1 MSEFKKMVDSPA
13 GSRFI
18 LQGNAAFALGVVHAG
33 YHAADGYPGTPS
45 TEVIDKSL
53 KHVQDRIKVGWSV
66 NEAVAVALTVGHSVA
81 GMDAVVTLKIPGL
94 FQAGDTIT
102 TSAFYTAQSG
112 AFVVFAAA
120 DYVPSSTQHVI
131 DARYFLSAARIPVL
145 EPRNHQEMYDM
156 AFIAADIS
164 RKFRTQVCILAN
176 GILAHSEGL
185 VTTKEARTITPREL
199 PDNLS
204 AWMLMPN
211 IARKNYN
218 SATTER
224 IPGVLEFSEN
234 SDKLTSEYHGKDDWG
249 IVVVGESDIL
259 VREAVSAVNVDP
271 SILSMSI
278 ANPVPINRIKEFAKK
293 IKGKLFVFEDGDKFL
308 QDKISAE
315 HINVIGKKPNS
326 TITEWNPEMIIELLK
341 EHLDINY
348 SKKVFKT
355 DVVPV
360 KRPPSICPGCPF
372 RAFSLAAQK
381 LRKQKKLYAGFG
393 EIGCSTLLFFNK
405 TIDTVLCMGG
415 SDSMRQGF
423 CISRPEM
430 ASKTISVIGDSCE
443 AHSGLDATRN
453 GVFRNVPGVKVVL
466 DNRVTAMTGGQPAPT
481 SEANLAGVP
490 NKFNLKKAIAAEE
503 CAVEVVNSYDLKGV
517 EVALEDALKRA
528 DEGEFV
534 NLILEGPCQQIMD
547 RKDKVRTIRIDKD
560 KCKKCKKCNI
570 CPGIK
575 MSEDGFPEFTSLCIN
590 CGGNTQVCMQRCPFG
605 AIVPIEKEEK
615 RKSETPKFDAP
626 KIVEKVTVAKE
637 LLPES
642 LRIAIR
648 GIGGQGNLFF
658 GKVLSKVALRTPY
671 NETHIVKGDTHGMA
685 QLGGSVISTFACG
698 DVHSPVFSPGSADIL
713 VAMEVSEVLR
723 DGFLE
728 LLKPDGKIILNN
740 FEALPPSAKPEDYP
754 EVAAIQN
761 ALQDYDIIQFNA
773 LKVVRGLGDKT
784 GRTANVAV
792 LGLLSTIAPFD
803 KIPKEIWI
811 EALMELS
818 PNDTIKSANVMSFEA
833 GRKFDCM

>member
-102 TSAFYTAQSG
+102 TSAFYTGKAG

-131 DARYFLSAARIPVL
+131 DARYFLSSARIPVI
-145 EPRNHQEMYDM
+145 EPRDHQEMYEA

-164 RKFRTQVCILAN
+164 RKFNTQVCVLAN
-176 GILAHSEGL
+176 GILTHSEGL
-185 VTTKEARTITPREL
+185 VTTRESRTIIPGEL

-204 AWMLMPN
+204 DWMLMPG

-218 SATTER
+218 IATTER
-224 IPGVLEFSEN
+224 IPGVLEFAEN
-234 SDKLTSEYHGKDDWG
+234 CDCLIDEHEGKDDWG
-249 IVVVGESDIL
+249 IVTVGESDII
-259 VREAVSAVNVDP
+259 VKEALAALNADP

-278 ANPVPINRIKEFAKK
+278 ANPVPINRIKEFAEKV
-293 IKGKLFVFEDGDKFL
+293 KGKLFIFEDGDRFL
-308 QDKISAE
+308 QDKMLVE
-315 HINVIGKKPNS
+315 HIDVIGKELNS
-326 TITEWNPEMIIELLK
+326 TITIWDPQMVIDMFKKEMGLIHEIK
-341 EHLDINY
+341 KFNTDI
-348 SKKVFKT
+348 
-355 DVVPV
+355 VPV
-360 KRPPSICPGCPF
+360 MRPPSICPGCPY
-372 RAFSLAAQK
+372 RAFGLAAEK

-405 TIDTVLCMGG
+405 AIDTVLCMGG

-466 DNRVTAMTGGQPAPT
+466 DNRITAMTGGQPAPT

-517 EVALEDALKRA
+517 EDALEKALKRA

-534 NLILEGPCQQIMD
+534 NLVLEGPCQQIMD
-547 RKDKVRTIRIDKD
+547 RKDMVRTIRIDKD

-575 MSEDGFPEFTSLCIN
+575 MGEDGFPEFTSLCIN

-605 AIVPIEKEEK
+605 AIVPIDAQDKK
-615 RKSETPKFDAP
+615 KSAPPKLDAP
-626 KIVEKVTVAKE
+626 EKFETKTVAKE
-637 LLPES
+637 LLPQS

-671 NETHIVKGDTHGMA
+671 GDAHIVKGDTHGMA

-698 DVHSPVFSPGSADIL
+698 DVHSPVLSPASADIL

-728 LLKPDGKIILNN
+728 KIKPGGKIILNR
-740 FEALPPSAKPEDYP
+740 FEALPPTAKEEDYP
-754 EVAAIQN
+754 DAGKIIE
-761 ALQDYDIIQFNA
+761 ALKDYDVIEFDA
-773 LKVVRGLGDKT
+773 LKVVQTLGDKM

-792 LGLLSTIAPFD
+792 LGLLSTIEPFD
-803 KIPKEIWI
+803 KIPKEIWL

-818 PNDTIKSANVMSFEA
+818 PNDMIKSANTMSFEA
-833 GRKFDCM
+833 GRKSSLK